1 MAGPETR
8 RDPMGDAAAE
18 DALHFLNDSAAEA
31 GKAKAEAIYMARHR
45 KIVLARLK
53 RECQEKTDAAREAW
67 ARAHPDYDAAC
78 VAEYAAIERQEALY
92 WKRVAAEATLD
103 GWRTKNANQRGAG
116 RMQ

>member
-1 MAGPETR
+1 MTGPETR

-18 DALHFLNDSAAEA
+18 DALHFLHDSAAEA
-31 GKAKAEAIYMARHR
+31 GKAKAEATYMTRYR

-53 RECQEKTDAAREAW
+53 RDSTEKSDAARETW
-67 ARAHPDYDAAC
+67 ARAHPEYEAAC
-78 VAEYAAIERQEALY
+78 VAEYAAIERQESLY
-92 WKRVAAEATLD
+92 WQRVAAEATLD